1 MLRAVQP
8 TVRFGLMYPGTTLP
22 AWGARCLETLVA
34 GEGVELALVIVDGRS
49 ANTPAGSAPSTERP
63 PDRLW
68 SLYCRLVVRR
78 RSRSLRPIGMPAA
91 FEGVPV
97 TDAADVA
104 AIRGHELDFIL
115 RFGSGTLQGDILT
128 AARYGVWSY
137 SHGNEQ
143 GCGDGVSPSW
153 EIYAGD
159 PVTRVTLHRLTGR
172 ADTTIV
178 LHEGHFSTIAGSH
191 TGHLDRIRFGAAD
204 WPGRICADIRNGNTA
219 YLDGPSQTLD
229 VGPSGGRRPPTG
241 RFFVTLLRNRAR
253 SYWGELWRADHW
265 NVGIVDAPI
274 GTFLNGGPIPPV
286 SWLPEPPRGHFLAD
300 PFAVADD
307 GRLFILAEEFDYWT
321 NLGRITVV
329 EPGSTKPPRQVFDLK
344 VHASYPFL
352 FQHDGT
358 TYCAPCISPGRR
370 GLDLFRALDVPTQW
384 EKVGTILPDFAA
396 QDATLFE
403 HDGRWWL
410 LATENAEPPHTKL
423 HGWFAPAPTGPW
435 VPHPLNPLKTDVRS
449 SRPGGTPFV
458 HDGHLYRPAQDDST
472 SYGAAIVL
480 NRVVRL
486 NPTEFEETPV
496 ARVDPVP
503 GRYSRGLHTLS
514 AAGTRT
520 LIDGK
525 RRRFAGPAIRQQLGY
540 RLQRVGRTPG
550 RLIRFI
556 RRLRSTKI

>member
-8 TVRFGLMYPGTTLP
+8 TVRFGLMFPGTTLP
-22 AWGARCLETLVA
+22 AWGARCLEALVA
-34 GEGVELALVIVDGRS
+34 REGVELAVRIVEDRPR
-49 ANTPAGSAPSTERP
+49 AERP
-63 PDRLW
+63 PDLRW
-68 SLYCRLVVRR
+68 SLYWRLVVTR
-78 RSRSLRPIGMPAA
+78 RSRSVRPVSVPAA
-91 FEGVPV
+91 FEGVPAAA
-97 TDAADVA
+97 AADIA

-115 RFGSGTLQGDILT
+115 RFEPGTLNGDILT

-137 SHGNEQ
+137 SHGNERA
-143 GCGDGVSPSW
+143 CGDGASPGR

-159 PVTRVTLHRLTGR
+159 PVTKVTLHRLTGR
-172 ADTTIV
+172 AGTGIV
-178 LHEGHFSTIAGSH
+178 LHEGHFCTIAGSY
-191 TGHLDRIRFGAAD
+191 TRHLDRIRFGGAD
-204 WPGRICADIRNGNTA
+204 WPARVCADIRNGNTA
-219 YLDGPSQTLD
+219 YLDGPPQTAD
-229 VGPSGGRRPPTG
+229 DPGPARGRCPPMG
-241 RFFVTLLRNRAR
+241 RFFVKLLRNRAR
-253 SYWGELWRADHW
+253 SHWRELWRADHW

-286 SWLPEPPRGHFLAD
+286 NWLPEPPRGRFLAD

-307 GRLFILAEEFDYWT
+307 GRLFIFAEEFDYRT

-329 EPGSTKPPRQVFDLK
+329 EPRTTKPPHQVFDLK

-358 TYCAPCISPGRR
+358 TYCAPCISPERR
-370 GLDLFRALDVPTQW
+370 GLDLFRAIDVPTQW
-384 EKVGTILPDFAA
+384 EKVATILPEFAA

-410 LATENAEPPHTKL
+410 LATENAEPPNTKL
-423 HGWFAPAPTGPW
+423 HGWFAPAPAGPW
-435 VPHPLNPLKTDVRS
+435 VPHPLNPLKSDVRS

-486 NPTEFEETPV
+486 SPTEFEETPV

-503 GRYSRGLHTLS
+503 GRYSKGLHTLS
-514 AAGTRT
+514 AAGTST

-525 RRRFAGPAIRQQLGY
+525 RRGFASPAIRQQLGY
-540 RLQRVGRTPG
+540 RLRRVGRIPG
-550 RLIRFI
+550 RLLRFI
-556 RRLRSTKI
+556 RRVRPVKI